1 MSKFGEC
8 AVRASKVLQARHD
21 FGPND
26 AWAMAAREI
35 FPSSPSSQKKSCPR
49 KAFEGL
55 CYAGKVKDIGGEKVQ
70 YAQPSQNGDYALE
83 GLRILAGNPSLTSH
97 PKTLWREVLKNLE
110 LDEEKQPN
118 GQMEV
123 LIALFER
130 NLIAS

>member
-1 MSKFGEC
+1 M
-8 AVRASKVLQARHD
+8 
-21 FGPND
+21 
-26 AWAMAAREI
+26 
-35 FPSSPSSQKKSCPR
+35 
-49 KAFEGL
+49 
-55 CYAGKVKDIGGEKVQ
+55 Q
-70 YAQPSQNGDYALE
+70 YARPSQNGDYALE